1 MLTRTQKQKIIDE
14 LADRFKRQKIALF
27 TNFHKIPVSKLQTL
41 RRLLKKESAEYK
53 VAKKTL
59 LDRALKS
66 TGFDLKTKDLQ
77 GEIGVTFGYG
87 DDVSPA
93 KILFKFSKENE
104 TFQILGGMLGKR
116 FLNSGEIIALAK
128 MPSREVLLAQ
138 VTKAT
143 QAPLQRL
150 VNVLQ
155 GNIRNL
161 VVVLN
166 KIKELR

>member
-1 MLTRTQKQKIIDE
+1 
-14 LADRFKRQKIALF
+14 
-27 TNFHKIPVSKLQTL
+27 
-41 RRLLKKESAEYK
+41 
-53 VAKKTL
+53 
-59 LDRALKS
+59 
-66 TGFDLKTKDLQ
+66 
-77 GEIGVTFGYG
+77 VTFVYGY
-87 DDVSPA
+87 DVSPA